1 MATVALAAFILLRVG
16 FWLFAPPNPDEAY
29 YWLWGQH
36 LDFSYYD
43 HPPLQSW
50 LQGLITACLGK
61 SLFTLRSLNVISN
74 GIFFYT
80 YYQLLQ
86 YLYGDR
92 AKRYIWWIILA
103 IFASP
108 LYSIMLSLAWH
119 DHVAITLTL
128 MGAYLCIRFLDE
140 YLIDGKGSS
149 WRLYSSAIALSL
161 ALITKYNSL
170 FMTLGLLV
178 AIATHS
184 QLRKLF
190 RDIRLWLCVVIG
202 AIVFAPVFYW
212 NYSNNFQSFRFYAS
226 RSVDSGLPI
235 MRLLEPLGFI
245 GISLL
250 MLSPFV
256 AWLLWKGFR
265 HQKFK
270 DYLSVKTTV
279 YQHVAF
285 WTFSVP
291 TFLLMTVSLV
301 STALYYW
308 NIHAY
313 LLLFPLLPLAHRPHP
328 PFPSVNGREGDRFW
342 FDSLKKIESRGVHI
356 YGLQIF
362 GLLFTAL
369 FVWNSCIFPVSA
381 LFGEN
386 GDQDGRMLFG
396 WSEVASEVQKIAS
409 NLPEKPLLIT
419 SDYRSAAA
427 LAYEMNN
434 PNVTALSKRISQFTL
449 WNLQN
454 AVQQKGKNAIFISD
468 QWYPLTEEAIAHF
481 ENIKPISKVAITRF
495 GVYLKTY
502 EIAIA
507 QNYQP

>member
-1 MATVALAAFILLRVG
+1 MPITLVLFMLLRVG

-50 LQGLITACLGK
+50 LQGLMTALFGQ
-61 SLFTLRSLNVISN
+61 SLFTLRSLNVLTN

-80 YYQLLQ
+80 YYCILQ

-92 AKRYIWWIILA
+92 AKHYIWWVVLA
-103 IFASP
+103 IFGSP

-119 DHVAITLTL
+119 DHLAIALSL
-128 MGAYLCIRFLDE
+128 VGAYLCIRFLDE
-140 YLIDGKGSS
+140 YLANGKGENGKSSS
-149 WRLYSSAIALSL
+149 WRLYGSAIALSL
-161 ALITKYNSL
+161 AHITKYNSL

-178 AIATHS
+178 AIATHE

-190 RDIRLWLCVVIG
+190 RDIRLWLCAVIG
-202 AIVFAPVFYW
+202 IITFTPVFYW
-212 NYSNNFQSFRFYAS
+212 NYINNFQSFRFYAS

-256 AWLLWKGFR
+256 AWLLWQGFR
-265 HQKFK
+265 YPEFK
-270 DYLSVKTTV
+270 ANLSLQNIV
-279 YQHVAF
+279 YKHVAF
-285 WTFSVP
+285 WTFLVP
-291 TFLLMTVSLV
+291 TVLLMAISLI

-313 LLLFPLLPLAHRPHP
+313 LLLFPLLPSATCPHLP
-328 PFPSVNGREGDRFW
+328 ASSLIGRKKGIRFSV
-342 FDSLKKIESRGVHI
+342 

-369 FVWNSCIFPVSA
+369 FVWNSAIFPVSA
-381 LFGEN
+381 LFGKD
-386 GDQDGRMLFG
+386 GDPDGRMLFG
-396 WSEVASEVQKIAS
+396 WSEVSGEIQKIANS
-409 NLPEKPLLIT
+409 LPEKPLIIT
-419 SDYRSAAA
+419 SDYRSAAM
-427 LAYEMNN
+427 LAYAMPD

-454 AVQQKGKNAIFISD
+454 VAQQKGKTAILISD
-468 QWYPLTEEAIAHF
+468 QWYPLTTEAIAKF
-481 ENIKPISKVAITRF
+481 EQVNPLNQVPISRF

-507 QNYQP
+507 KNYQP

>member
-1 MATVALAAFILLRVG
+1 MTTIALVAFMLLRIC

-50 LQGLITACLGK
+50 LQGLTTAVFGK
-61 SLFTLRSLNVISN
+61 SLFTLRSLNVITN

-80 YYQLLQ
+80 YYRILQ

-92 AKRYIWWIILA
+92 ARRYIWWVILA
-103 IFASP
+103 ISASP

-119 DHVAITLTL
+119 DHLAITLSL
-128 MGAYLCIRFLDE
+128 VGAYLCIRFLDE
-140 YLIDGKGSS
+140 YLANGKGAS
-149 WRLYSSAIALSL
+149 WRLYGSAIALSL
-161 ALITKYNSL
+161 AHITKYNSL
-170 FMTLGLLV
+170 FMTLGLLA
-178 AIATHS
+178 AITTDS
-184 QLRKLF
+184 QLRRLF
-190 RDIRLWLCVVIG
+190 KDIRLWLCVGIS
-202 AIVFAPVFYW
+202 AIAFLPVFYW
-212 NYSNNFQSFRFYAS
+212 NYSNNFLSFRFYAN
-226 RSVDSGLPI
+226 RSVDSGTVI

-250 MLSPFV
+250 MLSPFL
-256 AWLLWKGFR
+256 AWLLWRGFCKENGLYTR
-265 HQKFK
+265 
-270 DYLSVKTTV
+270 
-279 YQHVAF
+279 VAF
-285 WTFSVP
+285 WTFITS
-291 TFLLMTVSLV
+291 TGLLMVVSLF

-313 LLLFPLLPLAHRPHP
+313 LLLFPLLPLACFSP
-328 PFPSVNGREGDRFW
+328 PPAHSSIERGREN
-342 FDSLKKIESRGVHI
+342 
-356 YGLQIF
+356 LQIF
-362 GLLFTAL
+362 YGAEVFGILFAIL
-369 FVWNSCIFPVSA
+369 FVWNSCMFPVSA
-381 LFGEN
+381 IFGKD
-386 GDQDGRMLFG
+386 GDQDGRMIYG
-396 WSEVASEVQKIAS
+396 WQEVAAEVQKIS
-409 NLPEKPLLIT
+409 KTLPAAPLLIT

-454 AVQQKGKNAIFISD
+454 AAQQKGKNAIFISD

>member
-1 MATVALAAFILLRVG
+1 MTTVALVAFICLRIC

-50 LQGLITACLGK
+50 LQGLITAAFGK
-61 SLFTLRSLNVISN
+61 SLFTLRSLNVITN

-80 YYQLLQ
+80 YYRILE

-92 AKRYIWWIILA
+92 AKRYIWWVILA
-103 IFASP
+103 IIASP

-119 DHVAITLTL
+119 DHLAITLSL
-128 MGAYLCIRFLDE
+128 VGAYLCIRFLDE
-140 YLIDGKGSS
+140 YLANGKGAN
-149 WRLYSSAIALSL
+149 WRLYGSAIALAL

-170 FMTLGLLV
+170 FMTLGLLM
-178 AIATHS
+178 AIATHP

-190 RDIRLWLCVVIG
+190 GDLRLWLCAVIY
-202 AIVFAPVFYW
+202 AIVFSPVIYW
-212 NYSNNFQSFRFYAS
+212 NYSNNFQSFRFYAN
-226 RSVDSGLPI
+226 RSIDTGTPL
-235 MRLLEPLGFI
+235 MRLLEPLGFV

-256 AWLLWKGFR
+256 AWLLWKGFFKELPK
-265 HQKFK
+265 QK
-270 DYLSVKTTV
+270 TV
-279 YQHVAF
+279 YKHIAL
-285 WTFSVP
+285 WTFAVP
-291 TFLLMTVSLV
+291 TVLLMCISLV

-313 LLLFPLLPLAHRPHP
+313 LLLFALLPLAV
-328 PFPSVNGREGDRFW
+328 SSLNDRGTRGQ
-342 FDSLKKIESRGVHI
+342 SKIFYAAQGV
-356 YGLQIF
+356 

-369 FVWNSCIFPVSA
+369 FVWNSFVFPVSA
-381 LFGEN
+381 LWGKD

-396 WSEVASEVQKIAS
+396 WSEIAAEVQKIA
-409 NLPEKPLLIT
+409 NTLPDKPLLIT

-427 LAYEMNN
+427 LAYEMNY
-434 PNVTALSKRISQFTL
+434 PQVTALSKRISQFTI

-454 AVQQKGKNAIFISD
+454 ATQQTGKSAILISD
-468 QWYPLTEEAIAHF
+468 QWYPLTDDAIAHF
-481 ENIKPISKVAITRF
+481 EQVKLVSKVAISRF
-495 GVYLKTY
+495 GVDLKTY
-502 EIAIA
+502 EIAIGK
-507 QNYQP
+507 NYQP

>member
-1 MATVALAAFILLRVG
+1 MAVVLAALILLRVC

-50 LQGLITACLGK
+50 LQGLITACFGK
-61 SLFTLRSLNVISN
+61 SLFTLRSLNILTNS
-74 GIFFYT
+74 IFFYT
-80 YYQLLQ
+80 YYHILK
-86 YLYGDR
+86 YLYGDH
-92 AKRYIWWIILA
+92 AKRYIWWVILA
-103 IFASP
+103 ILASP

-119 DHVAITLTL
+119 DHVAITLSL
-128 MGAYLCIRFLDE
+128 VGAYLCVRFLDE
-140 YLIDGKGSS
+140 YLIDSKGSS
-149 WRLYSSAIALSL
+149 WRLYGSAIALSL

-190 RDIRLWLCVVIG
+190 RDIRLWLCAVIG
-202 AIVFAPVFYW
+202 AIVFTPVFYW

-226 RSVDSGLPI
+226 RSIDSGFLPI
-235 MRLLEPLGFI
+235 MRLLEPLGFV

-256 AWLLWKGFR
+256 AWLLWKGFQER
-265 HQKFK
+265 LPLQE
-270 DYLSVKTTV
+270 TV
-279 YQHVAF
+279 YRHIAL
-285 WTFSVP
+285 WTFAVP
-291 TFLLMTVSLV
+291 TVLLIAISLV

-313 LLLFPLLPLAHRPHP
+313 LLLFPLLPLA
-328 PFPSVNGREGDRFW
+328 
-342 FDSLKKIESRGVHI
+342 LESRPQIKAHRLKVF
-356 YGLQIF
+356 YGAQVA
-362 GLLFTAL
+362 GLLFIIL

-381 LFGEN
+381 LFGKD

-396 WSEVASEVQKIAS
+396 WSEVASEVQKIA
-409 NLPEKPLLIT
+409 NTLPENPLLIT

-434 PNVTALSKRISQFTL
+434 PNVTAISKRISQFTI

-454 AVQQKGKNAIFISD
+454 AAQQKGKNAILISD
-468 QWYPLTEEAIAHF
+468 QWYSLTDAAIAHF
-481 ENIKPISKVAITRF
+481 EQVKPVSKVAITRF

-507 QNYQP
+507 RNYQP